1 MIREITRA
9 IRSLPKIV
17 HILEHIMLNIEKL
30 TQDVAA
36 QTNVVVSAVEL
47 LTGLTKAI
55 GDLKS
60 ELAAAI
66 AANDP
71 TAVAAVQASIDAL
84 DAQLSDNTTKLAT
97 AVAAN
102 TTPASS

>member
-1 MIREITRA
+1 
-9 IRSLPKIV
+9 
-17 HILEHIMLNIEKL
+17 MLNIEKL

-102 TTPASS
+102 TTPVSS

>member
-1 MIREITRA
+1 
-9 IRSLPKIV
+9 
-17 HILEHIMLNIEKL
+17 MLNIEKL
-30 TQDVAA
+30 TQDVSA
-36 QTNVVVSAVEL
+36 QTTVVVSAVEL

-60 ELAAAI
+60 QLAQAI

-71 TAVAAVQASIDAL
+71 AAIAAVQAAIDTL

-97 AVAAN
+97 AVQAN
-102 TTPASS
+102 TVASSTTASS